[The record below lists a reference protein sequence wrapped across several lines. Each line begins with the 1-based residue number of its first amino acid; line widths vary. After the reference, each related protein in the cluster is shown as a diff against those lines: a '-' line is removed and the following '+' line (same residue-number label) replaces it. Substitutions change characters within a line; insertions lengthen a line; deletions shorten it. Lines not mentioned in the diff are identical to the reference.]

1 MDFVLLIVIHCHELC
16 SVHARQFYTGDLKL
30 AVFFLLKLVI
40 CIFQPVKSDLGQTG
54 LLLTS
59 HSLKLPDECGH
70 L

>member
-1 MDFVLLIVIHCHELC
+1 MQCACKTIF
-16 SVHARQFYTGDLKL
+16 AGDLKL